1 MNEYIH
7 HYEMDQRKLLIL
19 TLTALVGICL
29 FYNYNLNKK
38 VTKIIERVLSIEASV
53 QNITSKNKIHM
64 NIVDAPSL
72 SKNQVKA
79 LTNTDTVVTTVRSKP
94 QSSTQVRKGYSA
106 TKTVPT
112 QNNEKTLVGGVQSV
126 LQTSLH
132 DTTSHLQTLNN
143 HLMKL
148 HNRSIYETDDDE
160 DDHSENEQ
168 YAEDDDEP
176 AEDTA
181 EDTAE
186 DNDDEP
192 AEDTAEDNDDEP
204 AVDTVAEHYDDVYG
218 DEEDEDEEVEYII
231 EYVNEEDISEGDE
244 NESVN
249 ENLNLDHYIEQAVQ
263 NNTKNKLIDILKTHD
278 LSTFG
283 NKNTLVKRI
292 MTLDNF
298 QQYL

>member
-1 MNEYIH
+1 
-7 HYEMDQRKLLIL
+7 MDQRKLLIL

-29 FYNYNLNKK
+29 FYNYNLNKRI
-38 VTKIIERVLSIEASV
+38 TKIIERVLSIEVSV

-64 NIVDAPSL
+64 NIVDAPSS
-72 SKNQVKA
+72 SKS
-79 LTNTDTVVTTVRSKP
+79 SKP
-94 QSSTQVRKGYSA
+94 QSLTQVRKGHST

-160 DDHSENEQ
+160 DDHSEQ
-168 YAEDDDEP
+168 YAEDENDDDEP
-176 AEDTA
+176 AD
-181 EDTAE
+181 

-192 AEDTAEDNDDEP
+192 ADDNDDEP
-204 AVDTVAEHYDDVYG
+204 ADDNDDEDADEADNETITEHYNDEYG
-218 DEEDEDEEVEYII
+218 DEEDEDEEIEYII
-231 EYVNEEDISEGDE
+231 EYVDEEDVSEEDE
-244 NESVN
+244 SENVSVN
-249 ENLNLDHYIEQAVQ
+249 EHHNLDHYIEQAVQ
-263 NNTKNKLIDILKTHD
+263 KNTKNKLIDVLKNHD

>member
-1 MNEYIH
+1 
-7 HYEMDQRKLLIL
+7 MDQRKLLIL

-29 FYNYNLNKK
+29 FYNYNLNKRI
-38 VTKIIERVLSIEASV
+38 TKIIERVLSIEVSV

-64 NIVDAPSL
+64 NIVDAPS
-72 SKNQVKA
+72 SSKTKNQVKT
-79 LTNTDTVVTTVRSKP
+79 LTNTDTAVTTIRSKP
-94 QSSTQVRKGYSA
+94 QSLTQVRKGHST

-168 YAEDDDEP
+168 YAEDENEDDEP
-176 AEDTA
+176 ADDNDDEPT
-181 EDTAE
+181 E

-192 AEDTAEDNDDEP
+192 AEDTADEADNETMTEQYNDE
-204 AVDTVAEHYDDVYG
+204 YG
-218 DEEDEDEEVEYII
+218 DEEDEDEEIEYII
-231 EYVNEEDISEGDE
+231 EYVDEEDVSEEDE
-244 NESVN
+244 SENVSVN
-249 ENLNLDHYIEQAVQ
+249 EHHNLDHYIEQAVQ
-263 NNTKNKLIDILKTHD
+263 KNTKNKLIDVLKNHD